1 MQNQMIYHSLCPIV
15 GDEGKKKPLAQK
27 CTKKRILNSI
37 LLISSREC
45 IHFFFFIEFGIV
57 IV

>member
-15 GDEGKKKPLAQK
+15 GDEGKKKPS
-27 CTKKRILNSI
+27 CTKMHKEKINSI

-45 IHFFFFIEFGIV
+45 IHFFFN
-57 IV
+57 